1 MEENIEIK
9 IKIKKSLYEQILKEA
24 ERSGFNSLDE
34 FFEFIL
40 EQLVESEGAE
50 EASLSEEEEE
60 KVRERLRALGY
71 ID

>member
-1 MEENIEIK
+1 MEENVEIK

>member
-1 MEENIEIK
+1 MEEKIEIK
-9 IKIKKSLYEQILKEA
+9 IKIKKTLYEQILKEA
-24 ERSGFNSLDE
+24 ESSGFNSLDE

-40 EQLVESEGAE
+40 EQLVESEGAKE
-50 EASLSEEEEE
+50 ETLSEEDEE